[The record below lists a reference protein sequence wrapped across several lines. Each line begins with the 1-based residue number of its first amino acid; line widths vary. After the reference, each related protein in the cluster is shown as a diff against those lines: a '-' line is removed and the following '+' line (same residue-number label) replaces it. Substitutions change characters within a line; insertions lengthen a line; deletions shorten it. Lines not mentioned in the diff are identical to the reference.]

1 MEISDCTSAKDLSYR
16 QTIIDRLDKQTDKGI
31 KKYGDTIDKSGHLKS
46 SSESLE
52 YLAEELTD
60 GLVYI
65 EHTKQMMR
73 QKEQDMK
80 RIKNHLAMSVN
91 ALRAIAYHDS
101 PGAVTAKKALKDMG
115 LE

>member
-1 MEISDCTSAKDLSYR
+1 MDDRVKNMEYR
-16 QTIIDRLDKQTDKGI
+16 QPIIDRLDRQTQKGI
-31 KKYGDTIDKSGHLKS
+31 AKYGDTIDKSGHLR
-46 SSESLE
+46 SSEGRLE

-65 EHTKQMMR
+65 EHTKRLMQQM
-73 QKEQDMK
+73 EQDMK